1 MKSTVLAAGACLLL
15 LCAAASAAGPA
26 LPKPASA
33 YSTEGNVHGVS
44 LTLVTSASSGKTIEP
59 GAAAAGSQFALSGGA
74 VNCTKAKK
82 GPGFH
87 GVPFAV
93 FGFPKT
99 TLKLSKGKYG
109 FSKTVTQK
117 NTVPLGSTNAP
128 FTLRLKITGTV
139 TSQALITGTISAKGG
154 PCTTKKPVKY
164 KAKLDPQL
172 PVAPGQ

>member
-1 MKSTVLAAGACLLL
+1 VKSTVLAAGACLLL

-99 TLKLSKGKYG
+99 ALKLSKGKYG